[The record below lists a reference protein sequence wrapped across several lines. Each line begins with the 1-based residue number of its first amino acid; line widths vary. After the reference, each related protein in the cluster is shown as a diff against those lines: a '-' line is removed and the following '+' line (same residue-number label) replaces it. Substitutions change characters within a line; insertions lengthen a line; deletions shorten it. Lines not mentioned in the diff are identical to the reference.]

1 MNVSYSS
8 RQTRPG
14 SRPRA
19 TIRKVHNM
27 ATILPLQHESR
38 GFALEEG
45 YSRRLCGEIAQWR
58 YDMLPEPVVSTVKA
72 LILDTLGVIGG
83 AAHAP
88 GIPEL
93 NARLA
98 RWEAS
103 GSATGL
109 LGRRRC
115 SPPTAALANGAAAH
129 ALDFDDQHDPAR
141 VHTSCVVLPA
151 LLAAAEDAG
160 PVSGREFILAF
171 AVGAE
176 LHARLGLACHN
187 SLGKGWH
194 PTMVLGTLAA
204 GIAAGRLLQ
213 LDAGRLAN
221 ALGMA
226 YHQASGSAQ
235 SMRDGV
241 LSKRLG
247 AGFAARAAVL
257 GAFLAADGLTGTRRT
272 LEGNAGLFALYER
285 GEVKPGLLTDG
296 LGEDWRIPEYS
307 FKPYPCCRCNH
318 TPIGLGIGL
327 HRRGVKAED
336 VAAIEIRMGRVN
348 WLTVGEPYDAARD
361 EIVHAQFNAS
371 YGFARAL
378 ADGRV
383 DLRTYRKPAITE
395 PRIVALT
402 GITQVLDD
410 PAIDPTAIE
419 PARVR
424 VTLKNGEMLEARS
437 DTIKGSP
444 QEPMSAEERLAK
456 LRDCFAFGLEAAP
469 AQADRLAA
477 AVSGLDRAEDAAAA
491 LLAAFPGQ

>member
-1 MNVSYSS
+1 MANDPHLIPSS
-8 RQTRPG
+8 A
-14 SRPRA
+14 SS
-19 TIRKVHNM
+19 V
-27 ATILPLQHESR
+27 
-38 GFALEEG
+38 LEDG
-45 YSRRLCGEIAQWR
+45 YSRRLCDGLARWQ
-58 YDMLPEPVVSTVKA
+58 YDMLPEKVVETAKA
-72 LILDTLGVIGG
+72 LVLDTLGVIAG
-83 AAHAP
+83 AARAP

-98 RWEAS
+98 RWETS
-103 GSATGL
+103 GTATGL
-109 LGRRRC
+109 VGRRRY

-171 AVGAE
+171 ALGAE
-176 LHARLGLACHN
+176 MHARLGLACYD

-194 PTMVLGTLAA
+194 PTMVFGTLAA
-204 GIAAGRLLQ
+204 SLAAGRLLR
-213 LDAGRLAN
+213 LDGERLAN

-257 GAFLAADGLTGTRRT
+257 GAFLGADGLTGTRRT

-285 GEVKPGLLTDG
+285 GEVKPEIVTDG
-296 LGEDWRIPEYS
+296 LGEDWRVAEYS

-318 TPIGLGIGL
+318 TPIGLGIRL
-327 HRRGVKAED
+327 HGEGVNVAE
-336 VAAIEIRMGRVN
+336 VTGIEIRMGHVN
-348 WLTVGEPYDAARD
+348 WLTVGEPYDPARND
-361 EIVHAQFNAS
+361 VVHAQFNAAYS
-371 YGFARAL
+371 FARAL
-378 ADGRV
+378 ADGYV

-395 PRIVALT
+395 DRIAALT
-402 GITQVLDD
+402 RVTRVVAD
-410 PAIDPTAIE
+410 PAIDATAIE
-419 PARVR
+419 PARVK
-424 VTLKNGEMLEARS
+424 VTLAGGRVLEAAS

-444 QEPMSAEERLAK
+444 QDPMTKAEALAK
-456 LRDCFAFGLEAAP
+456 LRSCFAFGVDADAA
-469 AQADRLAA
+469 AADRLAQ
-477 AVSGLDRAEDAAAA
+477 AVADLERSADAARS
-491 LLAAFPGQ
+491 LVAAFPG

>member
-1 MNVSYSS
+1 MTTVMPLKQES
-8 RQTRPG
+8 
-14 SRPRA
+14 A
-19 TIRKVHNM
+19 TV
-27 ATILPLQHESR
+27 
-38 GFALEEG
+38 ALDDG
-45 YSRRLCGEIAQWR
+45 YSRALCEQIAGWR
-58 YDMLPEPVVSTVKA
+58 YEMLPDAVIRTAKA

-83 AAHAP
+83 AARAP
-88 GIPEL
+88 GVAEL

-98 RWEAS
+98 RWETS

-109 LGRRRC
+109 IGRRRY
-115 SPPTAALANGAAAH
+115 SPPTAALANGAAGH

-151 LLAAAEDAG
+151 LLATAEDIG

-194 PTMVLGTLAA
+194 PTMVFGTLAA
-204 GIAAGRLLQ
+204 SVAAGRLMK
-213 LDAGRLAN
+213 LDPDRLAD

-257 GAFLAADGLTGTRRT
+257 GAFLGADGLTGTRRT

-285 GEVKPGLLTDG
+285 NEVKPEILTDG

-318 TPIGLGIGL
+318 TPIGLGIQL
-327 HRRGVKAED
+327 HQQRVKAGD

-348 WLTVGEPYDAARD
+348 WLTVGDPYDAARN

-371 YGFARAL
+371 YSFARAL

-383 DLRTYRKPAITE
+383 DLRSYQKPGITD
-395 PRIVALT
+395 PGIVALT
-402 GITQVLDD
+402 RITRVVDD
-410 PAIDPTAIE
+410 PAIAPAAIE
-419 PARVR
+419 PARVKIKLKDGR
-424 VTLKNGEMLEARS
+424 VLEAGS

-444 QEPMSAEERLAK
+444 QQPMGDAEMRAK
-456 LRDCFAFGLEAAP
+456 LRGCLEFGLDATP
-469 AQADRLAA
+469 AQADRLAEAVHGLDNADDA
-477 AVSGLDRAEDAAAA
+477 AVTLVD
-491 LLAAFPGQ
+491 AFPKNRIETV